1 MKKDVLAEGIGY
13 AIIIIGIISSLV
25 AGNIFKIADT
35 ITYTTKYNWGL
46 AIGSSISSIIL
57 GMIFIF
63 IGEIIYSQA
72 QIIKRIERLSDKE

>member
-13 AIIIIGIISSLV
+13 TIILIGIISSLI
-25 AGNIFKIADT
+25 AGNIFKTVDA
-35 ITYTTKYNWGL
+35 ITYSTKYNWGL

-63 IGEIIYSQA
+63 IGEIIYNQV

>member
-1 MKKDVLAEGIGY
+1 MKKDVLAEEIGY
-13 AIIIIGIISSLV
+13 AIIIIGIIGSIV
-25 AGNIFKIADT
+25 AGNIFKIVDT
-35 ITYTTKYNWGL
+35 ITYATKYNWWL

-63 IGEIIYSQA
+63 IGEIIYSQE

>member
-25 AGNIFKIADT
+25 AGNIFKTVDT
-35 ITYTTKYNWGL
+35 ITYTTKYNWRL
-46 AIGSSISSIIL
+46 AIGSSLSSVIL

-63 IGEIIYSQA
+63 IGEIIYNQT
-72 QIIKRIERLSDKE
+72 QIIKRIDRLLDKE

>member
-13 AIIIIGIISSLV
+13 AIIIIGIISSLL
-25 AGNIFKIADT
+25 AGNIFKIVDT
-35 ITYTTKYNWGL
+35 ITYATKYNWVL

-63 IGEIIYSQA
+63 IGEIIYNQM
-72 QIIKRIERLSDKE
+72 QIIKRIDRLLDKE

>member
-13 AIIIIGIISSLV
+13 TIILIGIISSIV
-25 AGNIFKIADT
+25 AGNIFKIVDT
-35 ITYTTKYNWGL
+35 ITYATKYNWWL

-63 IGEIIYSQA
+63 IGEIIYNQG
-72 QIIKRIERLSDKE
+72 QIIKRIDRLSDKE